1 MAGETT
7 TVSAATVRQQQGHAG
22 SGLFPIRFDVAY
34 LSTETQLNDV
44 MQAGYLPP
52 GVKVVA
58 VGYHP
63 TDLDTGIAAVVQK
76 VSVGSTDIVTGLTGA
91 QTGAASLTPVTQ
103 AYLAAAPS
111 NSREL
116 VTITTTTAAATG
128 AAGTVNLVLWCYN
141 AKVNN
146 N

>member
-7 TVSAATVRQQQGHAG
+7 TVSAATVRQQPGHAG
-22 SGLFPIRFDVAY
+22 SGLFPIPFDLTY

-52 GVKVVA
+52 GVKVAA

-91 QTGAASLTPVTQ
+91 QTGTASLTPTTA
-103 AYLAAAPS
+103 AYIQAAPS
-111 NSREL
+111 SSPEL
-116 VTITTTTAAATG
+116 VTVTTTTAAATG
-128 AAGTVNLVLWCYN
+128 AAGTVKLVLWCYN
-141 AKVNN
+141 AKINTN
-146 N
+146 